1 LYLNCHS
8 YFSFKYGTFS
18 PEELLRLAVEKGITR
33 LALTD
38 INNTSGIFDF
48 VSFCQ
53 RAHVSP
59 VIGVEFRNG
68 FQLCYIGLAENAEGF
83 EALNRFLSQYLK
95 EEKPFP
101 SEAPELRQVQWIYP
115 PENLPARLPRESEW
129 LGVKASEL
137 RRWQFRKP
145 AGAEW
150 QQKALA
156 WQPVS
161 FADRRGFDLHRLL
174 RCMAQNELLG
184 RLRPETHAAMDEFF
198 PSPEEMLHSFREA
211 PELIFR
217 AETLLEH
224 CNFSFDFEQ
233 PKNKRLF
240 SADRSDDLE
249 LLRKLAEDGLEFRY
263 GRKNSQARKRVE
275 KELSIIHQL
284 DFTAYFLI
292 TWDIIRYAR
301 SRGFFHVGRG
311 SGANSMVAYCLGIT
325 DVDPIE
331 LDLYFERFINPHRSS
346 PPDFDIDF
354 SWDEREDIQTYIFR
368 RYGREHVAMLGA
380 YVTYQR
386 NSILRELGKVFGLPG
401 EEIDRMGE
409 NPAAFAGSRVMQW
422 IERFGG
428 MMKDM
433 PAYVSIHAGGIL
445 ISEESMFRY
454 TALHLPPKGFPTTQF
469 DMYVAEDI
477 SFAKFDI
484 LSQRGLGHI
493 KDAVDIIYENKG
505 LHVDVH
511 AVQRFKQDE
520 RIRKQIRSAETIGC
534 FYIESPAMRQLL
546 HKLRCE
552 DYITL
557 VAASSIIRPGV
568 SRSGM
573 MREYIN
579 RFHRP
584 GSFRYIHPDLEPL
597 LRETYGVMVYQEDV
611 IKVAHFFAG
620 LDLADADTLRRGM
633 SGKFRSKAEFAKIRE
648 KFFDSCVRKGYSE
661 EITAEVW
668 RQMESFSGYSFSK
681 AHSASFAVESYQSLF
696 LKTYYPMEF
705 MVAVINNFGGF
716 YRTEIYVHEAR
727 RSGARVEA
735 PCVNHSRVLTR
746 IKGDCIYLGFIHL
759 QGLESRLAESIE
771 NEREENGRFRNLEQ
785 FLQRVRPGLEQSVL
799 LIRCGAF
806 RFTGR
811 SRKELLWEVHV
822 WYNGSSARP
831 ESSPVSLPLFS
842 VSEEDASCSQELS
855 LPGLSDESLL
865 ENAYDELELLG
876 FSLFSP
882 FALSD
887 WTDEFARLPEETRK
901 TAFSRNDEIP
911 FGRRQLAAGRPNSLI
926 ALKSD
931 DSNE

>member
-1 LYLNCHS
+1 MYLNCHS
-8 YFSFKYGTFS
+8 HFSFRHGVFS
-18 PEELLRLAVEKGITR
+18 PEALVQAALERGASR

-48 VSFCQ
+48 VALCR
-53 RAHVSP
+53 RAGIQP
-59 VIGVEFRNG
+59 VAGIEFRNG
-68 FQLCYIGLAENAEGF
+68 FQLCYIAVAESAQGF
-83 EALNRFLSQYLK
+83 EGLNRFLSGHLK
-95 EEKPFP
+95 EERPFP
-101 SEAPELRQVQWIYP
+101 AEAPEILQVQWIYP
-115 PENLPARLPRESEW
+115 ASALPARPPAAHEW
-129 LGVKASEL
+129 LGIRAPEI
-137 RRWQFRKP
+137 RRWQFRREHP
-145 AGAEW
+145 AWAE
-150 QQKALA
+150 KTLA
-156 WQPVS
+156 WQAVTFP
-161 FADRRGFDLHRLL
+161 DRPGFDLHRLL

-184 RLRPETHAAMDEFF
+184 RLRPETHAGPEEIF
-198 PSPEEMLHSFREA
+198 PSPEEMLALFKEA

-217 AETLLEH
+217 AEALLER
-224 CNFSFDFEQ
+224 CSFAFDFEQ

-249 LLRKLAEDGLEFRY
+249 LLRKLAEDGLEYRY
-263 GRKNSQARKRVE
+263 GRKNAQARKRVE

-433 PAYVSIHAGGIL
+433 PTHVSIHAGGIL

-477 SFAKFDI
+477 GFAKFDI

-579 RFHRP
+579 RFHKP

-597 LRETYGVMVYQEDV
+597 LKETYGVMVYQEDV

-648 KFFDSCVRKGYSE
+648 KFFDSCARKGYSP

-746 IKGDCIYLGFIHL
+746 IKDDCIYLGFIHI
-759 QGLESRLAESIE
+759 QGLESKVSELIE
-771 NEREENGRFRNLEQ
+771 NEREEGGRFRSLEQ
-785 FLQRVRPGLEQSVL
+785 FLQRVRPGLEQAVL
-799 LIRCGAF
+799 LIRCGAL

-822 WYNGSSARP
+822 WYNGSAARP
-831 ESSPVSLPLFS
+831 ESANVSLPLFG
-842 VSEEDASCSQELS
+842 VSEEEAAYSQELS
-855 LPGLSDESLL
+855 LPGLSEDAPL

-882 FALSD
+882 FAISD
-887 WTDEFARLPEETRK
+887 WKEEFMRLPSEIREA
-901 TAFSRNDEIP
+901 AFPLADEDV
-911 FGRRQLAAGRPNSLI
+911 FGRRPLPAISKNKLNKLI
-926 ALKSD
+926 
-931 DSNE
+931 DSKKDV